1 MKSAIKT
8 VNGKR
13 EVHLVYT
20 KGDQVYVCGG
30 PYQGQGGFAVVKRE
44 GANGHYWV
52 TPVAPYTTKE
62 GKALTC
68 IDEVQVLW
76 NDMELCRLP
85 K

>member
-1 MKSAIKT
+1 MKRQIKT

-20 KGDQVYVCGG
+20 KGDHVYVCGG
-30 PYQGQGGFAVVKRE
+30 PYQGGFSVIKRE

-52 TPVAPYTTKE
+52 TPVAPYATKE
-62 GKALTC
+62 GTVLKC